1 MSNFES
7 VFFTGGDYMH
17 LCSLKHPLFDLGLP
31 AISAEN
37 ENFTVDGQPISEVL
51 SIALFKK
58 IDSLDPIWYSAY
70 TGSIIFTVQ
79 DPFRFLQSYNELMI
93 KNKSALILKDGGI
106 SFSLIESVFN
116 VFIFCLDKNKK
127 NPSLENCKCCYD
139 LAMNKALN
147 KAKEIYTLPHKEQIK
162 ELKLLSK
169 KFEECYKASCL
180 MEKTFENKIR
190 LVKVRIEEVIDEQ
203 KNEFEEENWFYILD
217 ETPTTL
223 AIKFNR
229 FYSDLKI
236 IKDNFG
242 NKPTLKCFV
251 NKSLIHFREQTKHI
265 RFNQKSFLALCS
277 MDNNGLLK
285 KSS

>member
-7 VFFTGGDYMH
+7 VFFTGGVYTH

-58 IDSLDPIWYSAY
+58 IVSLDPDWYSAY
-70 TGSIIFTVQ
+70 MGCIIFIVP
-79 DPFRFLQSYNELMI
+79 DPFRFLQIYNELI
-93 KNKSALILKDGGI
+93 LKNKSFLILKDGGI
-106 SFSLIESVFN
+106 SFSLIEGVFN

-127 NPSLENCKCCYD
+127 DPSLENCKCCYD

-190 LVKVRIEEVIDEQ
+190 LVKVRIEEVRDEQ
-203 KNEFEEENWFYILD
+203 KNEFEEVNWFYILD

-251 NKSLIHFREQTKHI
+251 NKSLIHFREQTKYI